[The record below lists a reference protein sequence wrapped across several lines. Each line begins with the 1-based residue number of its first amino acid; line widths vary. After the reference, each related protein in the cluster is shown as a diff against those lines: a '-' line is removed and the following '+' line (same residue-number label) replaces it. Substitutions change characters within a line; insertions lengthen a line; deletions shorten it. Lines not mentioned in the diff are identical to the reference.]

1 MFLGRKERIMSRCRK
16 NYIPYLI
23 EQVKA
28 AGQEIIDRAEDLV
41 GSGELMTSFDI
52 WLRFSQDD
60 APTIEVSR
68 EYFSK
73 KGLSVYLGATW
84 EEEREERKES

>member
-1 MFLGRKERIMSRCRK
+1 MSRCEK

-23 EQVKA
+23 EQVKV

-41 GSGELMTSFDI
+41 GTGELMTSFDI
-52 WLRFSQDD
+52 WLRFPQDA

-68 EYFSK
+68 EYLSK
-73 KGLSVYLGATW
+73 KGLSIYLGATW
-84 EEEREERKES
+84 KEEKDGEDA

>member
-1 MFLGRKERIMSRCRK
+1 MNRCGEK
-16 NYIPYLI
+16 YVPYLV

-41 GSGELMTSFDI
+41 GIGELMTSFDI
-52 WLRFSQDD
+52 WLRFPQDG

-68 EYFSK
+68 EYLSK
-73 KGLSVYLGATW
+73 KGLSLYLGATW
-84 EEEREERKES
+84 EKES